1 MNIVQTRDLGRRYGS
16 TWALQD
22 CSLDLPAERL
32 IALIGP
38 NGAGKSTLLNMI
50 VGLTVPTA
58 GEITVLDGQPAGSMA
73 ALDGIAFVAQD
84 MPLYRNLSV
93 DDMVHLTRNLNHSFD
108 SSLVGQ
114 RLTDL
119 GISGKH
125 KAGKLSGGQQA
136 QLALSLALAR
146 HPRLLVLDEPTAP
159 LDPLARHDFMAS
171 VMTAMAD
178 EGISVVLSSHMIA
191 ELERVADH
199 LVLIAN
205 GRVRIDGA
213 ADELVAAH
221 RLITSP
227 TDSAGD
233 NEGWEVIESSSTGA
247 QTHRLVRLA
256 SPDLNLPP
264 DSESRAVGIE
274 ELTLAY
280 FRNGAATPRP
290 ALTGV
295 AR

>member
-1 MNIVQTRDLGRRYGS
+1 MNVVETKGVGRRYGGK
-16 TWALQD
+16 WALQD
-22 CSLDLPAERL
+22 CTLALPAGRL

-50 VGLTVPTA
+50 VGLTAPTA
-58 GEITVLDGQPAGSMA
+58 GELTVLGGRPAGSLA

-93 DDMVHLTRNLNHSFD
+93 GDMVHLTRNLNVSFD
-108 SSLVGQ
+108 SAHARA
-114 RLTDL
+114 RLAEL
-119 GISGKH
+119 GIDARQ
-125 KAGKLSGGQQA
+125 KAGKLSGGQQT

-178 EGISVVLSSHMIA
+178 DGISVVLSSHLLA

-205 GRVRIDGA
+205 GRVRVDGPI
-213 ADELVAAH
+213 DELVAAH
-221 RLITSP
+221 RLVTSP
-227 TDSAGD
+227 TTDVSAKID
-233 NEGWEVIESSSTGA
+233 WEVIESSSTGT
-247 QTHRLVRLA
+247 QTHRLVRLS
-256 SPDLNLPP
+256 SPAVPMPP
-264 DSESRAVGIE
+264 DSEWRPVGIE

-280 FRNGAATPRP
+280 FRNGALAPVP